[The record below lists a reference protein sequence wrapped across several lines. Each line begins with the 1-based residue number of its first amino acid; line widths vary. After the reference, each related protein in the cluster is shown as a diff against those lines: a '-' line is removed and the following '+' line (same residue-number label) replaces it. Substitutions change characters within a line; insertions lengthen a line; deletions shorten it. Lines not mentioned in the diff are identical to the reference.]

1 MASIEKCAYES
12 NATKDV
18 LYVFCILVRLFIGYN
33 FLMNKDKLYNHHR
46 KITLL
51 FISLLI
57 SFIYKFYI
65 CRFLTWKKYLRFI
78 IIYIINVFILSSI
91 WLNGFNDDYYNIVGV
106 LVIIDALSGLYSKY
120 SSIGLFS
127 NIIM

>member
-91 WLNGFNDDYYNIVGV
+91 WLNGFNDDYYNIVGL
-106 LVIIDALSGLYSKY
+106 LVIIDAVGGLYSKY

-127 NIIM
+127 NIW

>member
-18 LYVFCILVRLFIGYN
+18 LYVFCILLRLFIGYN

-127 NIIM
+127 NLF

>member
-91 WLNGFNDDYYNIVGV
+91 WLNGFNDDYYNIVGL
-106 LVIIDALSGLYSKY
+106 LVIIDAVGGLYSKY